1 MINGSILNNLLVK
14 QLTGKA
20 RLQFTRKPF
29 THWSISFIHEPIVDL
44 AIESQIQGRQMQSNV
59 TSLISSAVKKAIR
72 RKHVLPNYKLRFKP
86 FFNRLIYDEIDLPIE
101 ASGTFEVTVRNLTR
115 LSYPNHISQVYATL
129 TLSRYAWITANQLD
143 EQNLIISMDIE
154 IHKAKNQQIG
164 IIFKQTDRVIIETII
179 PNTPAAVA
187 KIRRGDVLISIE
199 GRKLNHINH
208 VAKFLKSL
216 NKTVLVVRVE
226 RIVPGVLKNGANPE
240 DFADVYEDFNTVN
253 ISFSK
258 NSESIQI
265 GNESK
270 AKEVSSNESSITSTP
285 SNSPRKVLDKAKSS
299 VHSGGESETPKK
311 SSVNINDNPNHFPQ
325 HATVDCTISDFVIM
339 EESKVFTLN
348 PSLLFLNVNVFGR
361 SSKGDALLGYVN
373 IPIDNVLAECSE
385 SNMNYIEKYMLNPPE
400 APELSNHSLSSQSGF
415 CSSICYGD
423 VCIGFAW
430 NQDVAKEKLDLPK
443 PQLKTNTG
451 SQEKLD
457 LEVVEMSKKHDF
469 VRTHFNRSTH
479 CDFCG
484 KKIWL
489 KDAVQCKDCSMSC
502 HKKCML
508 KSQTSTVCSGTN
520 EGKEN
525 DESQGNQPEF
535 KVTGADGGDDDDFEI
550 ADEAVD
556 YSKISGHRQSFSDLL
571 AQGIKRVNSANNL
584 NIPTLVSS
592 LTQNSKSLPPTPQH
606 TSRKHSLITQN
617 TNPFIVVVQKLEQIP
632 MEKKEMSREEIKN
645 LTEPLESWGTLDD
658 LMELAKTSSDFL
670 YAESDTE
677 ERLHKINLLVSITA
691 HAMLQLFVKAH
702 LLSAFETTRCIR
714 LRNKLST

>member
-1 MINGSILNNLLVK
+1 
-14 QLTGKA
+14 
-20 RLQFTRKPF
+20 
-29 THWSISFIHEPIVDL
+29 
-44 AIESQIQGRQMQSNV
+44 MQSNV

-101 ASGTFEVTVRNLTR
+101 TSGTFEVTVRNLTR
-115 LSYPNHISQVYATL
+115 LSYQNHITQVFATL
-129 TLSRYAWITANQLD
+129 TLSRYAWITAHQQD
-143 EQNLIISMDIE
+143 DQNLIITMDIE

-164 IIFKQTDRVIIETII
+164 IVFKQTDRVSIETII

-187 KIRRGDVLISIE
+187 KIKRGDVLISIE

-208 VAKFLKSL
+208 VAKLLKSL
-216 NKTVLVVRVE
+216 NKTVLTLRVE
-226 RIVPGVLKNGANPE
+226 RIVPGVLKNDANPE

-265 GNESK
+265 GSESK
-270 AKEVSSNESSITSTP
+270 TKETSSNESSITSTP
-285 SNSPRKVLDKAKSS
+285 SNSPRKVLDKAKNLI
-299 VHSGGESETPKK
+299 HSGSENDTPKK
-311 SSVNINDNPNHFPQ
+311 TPVNMINDDPNTFPQ
-325 HATVDCTISDFVIM
+325 HFTVDCAISDFVRM
-339 EESKVFTLN
+339 EDSTVFILN

-361 SSKGDALLGYVN
+361 SSKSETMLLGFVN

-385 SNMNYIEKYMLNPPE
+385 SNLNYIEKYMLNPPE
-400 APELSNHSLSSQSGF
+400 APEPSNHSLSSQSGF

-423 VCIGFAW
+423 VCIGFNF
-430 NQDVAKEKLDLPK
+430 NQETGKEKLELPK
-443 PQLKTNTG
+443 PQMKTNTG

-469 VRTHFNRSTH
+469 IRTHFNRSTI

-508 KSQTSTVCSGTN
+508 KSQTSTVCSGMN

-525 DESQGNQPEF
+525 DESQSNQPEF

-606 TSRKHSLITQN
+606 TPRKQSLITQN
-617 TNPFIVVVQKLEQIP
+617 TNPFILVVQKLEQTPID
-632 MEKKEMSREEIKN
+632 KKEMSSEEIKN

-658 LMELAKTSSDFL
+658 LMELAKTSSEFL
-670 YAESDTE
+670 YAEFDTE
-677 ERLHKINLLVSITA
+677 ERLHKINLLVSIAA
-691 HAMLQLFVKAH
+691 HAMLKLFA
-702 LLSAFETTRCIR
+702 
-714 LRNKLST
+714 

>member
-1 MINGSILNNLLVK
+1 M
-14 QLTGKA
+14 
-20 RLQFTRKPF
+20 LQFTRKPF
-29 THWSISFIHEPIVDL
+29 THWSISFIQEPIVDL

-101 ASGTFEVTVRNLTR
+101 TSGSFEVTVRNLTR
-115 LSYPNHISQVYATL
+115 LSYQNHITQVYATL

-143 EQNLIISMDIE
+143 DQNLIITMDIE

-164 IIFKQTDRVIIETII
+164 IVFKQTDRVLIESII

-187 KIRRGDVLISIE
+187 KIKRGDVLISIE

-216 NKTVLVVRVE
+216 NKTVLTVRVE
-226 RIVPGVLKNGANPE
+226 RTVSGVLKSTANPE

-258 NSESIQI
+258 NSESILI
-265 GNESK
+265 GSETK
-270 AKEVSSNESSITSTP
+270 TKEASSNESSITSTP
-285 SNSPRKVLDKAKSS
+285 SNSPRKVLDKSKIQIHTGS
-299 VHSGGESETPKK
+299 ENETPKK
-311 SSVNINDNPNHFPQ
+311 TPVNSINDNPNNFPQ
-325 HATVDCTISDFVIM
+325 HSTVDCTISDFVRM
-339 EESKVFTLN
+339 EDTTLFTLN
-348 PSLLFLNVNVFGR
+348 PSLMFLNVNVFGR
-361 SSKGDALLGYVN
+361 SSKGEALLGYVN

-385 SNMNYIEKYMLNPPE
+385 TNLNYIEKYMLNPPE
-400 APELSNHSLSSQSGF
+400 VPELSNHSLSSQSGF

-423 VCIGFAW
+423 ISIVFNW
-430 NQDVAKEKLDLPK
+430 SQDVGKEKLDLPK
-443 PQLKTNTG
+443 PQPKANTG

-457 LEVVEMSKKHDF
+457 LEVVEASKKHDF
-469 VRTHFNRSTH
+469 IRTHFNRSTH

-556 YSKISGHRQSFSDLL
+556 YSKLSGHRQSFSDLL

-606 TSRKHSLITQN
+606 TPRKQSLVTQN
-617 TNPFIVVVQKLEQIP
+617 TNPFIIVVQKLEQLP
-632 MEKKEMSREEIKN
+632 MDKKEMSSEEIKN
-645 LTEPLESWGTLDD
+645 LTEPLECWGTLDD

-691 HAMLQLFVKAH
+691 LAMLRTFRLCSF
-702 LLSAFETTRCIR
+702 AFSFQNYA
-714 LRNKLST
+714 LH

>member
-1 MINGSILNNLLVK
+1 M
-14 QLTGKA
+14 
-20 RLQFTRKPF
+20 QFTRKPF
-29 THWSISFIHEPIVDL
+29 THWSISFIQEPIVDL

-101 ASGTFEVTVRNLTR
+101 ASGALEVTVRNLTR
-115 LSYPNHISQVYATL
+115 LHYQNHITQVYATL
-129 TLSRYAWITANQLD
+129 TLSRYAWITAHQLD
-143 EQNLIISMDIE
+143 DQNLIINVDIE

-187 KIRRGDVLISIE
+187 KIRRGDTLISIE

-216 NKTVLVVRVE
+216 NKTVLTVRVE
-226 RIVPGVLKNGANPE
+226 RIVPGVLKRDVNAE

-270 AKEVSSNESSITSTP
+270 TKESSNESSITSTP
-285 SNSPRKVLDKAKSS
+285 SNSPRKVLDKAKSLITS
-299 VHSGGESETPKK
+299 NGSETDTPKK
-311 SSVNINDNPNHFPQ
+311 APVNNVNDNPNHFPQ
-325 HATVDCTISDFVIM
+325 HSTVDCSISDFVRM
-339 EESKVFTLN
+339 DEATLFTLN
-348 PSLLFLNVNVFGR
+348 PSLMYLNVNIFGR
-361 SSKGDALLGYVN
+361 SSKGENLLGYIN

-400 APELSNHSLSSQSGF
+400 IPELSNHTLSSQSGF

-430 NQDVAKEKLDLPK
+430 NQDNAKEKLDLPK
-443 PQLKTNTG
+443 PKANNG
-451 SQEKLD
+451 SQEKLE
-457 LEVVEMSKKHDF
+457 LEIMEMSKKHDF
-469 VRTHFNRSTH
+469 IRTHFNRSTH

-508 KSQTSTVCSGTN
+508 KSQTSTVCSGIN

-525 DESQGNQPEF
+525 DESQSNQPEF
-535 KVTGADGGDDDDFEI
+535 KVTGTGGDDDDFEI

-556 YSKISGHRQSFSDLL
+556 YSKLSGHRQSFSDLL

-584 NIPTLVSS
+584 HIPTLVSS

-606 TSRKHSLITQN
+606 TPRKQSLITQN
-617 TNPFIVVVQKLEQIP
+617 TNPFTAVVQKLELIP
-632 MEKKEMSREEIKN
+632 MEKKEMSSDEIKN

-677 ERLHKINLLVSITA
+677 ERLHKINLLVSITTCI
-691 HAMLQLFVKAH
+691 MLAVFVKVH
-702 LLSAFETTRCIR
+702 LISAFKTTRCIR
-714 LRNKLST
+714 L